1 LSEYQYHEFLA
12 IDRPFSA
19 EARKVFSSLSSR
31 AEVTSRSAAFVY
43 HRGDFRGD
51 PWKLVEQHADFHFQL
66 AWYCVRIHMRLPAG
80 AVTPDLLAQ
89 YEEDEYC
96 GVSAQRAGG
105 GFVVRFSTGEEHSF
119 NGWLEG
125 SGMAESLAPLRE
137 EMLNGDHRFLYL
149 GWLYGVQWLLGMG
162 AAKHGGPDEDA
173 DSEAAESGEDA
184 EERPDGA
191 AAILDSCE
199 PPVPPGLGKLSPAQ
213 EYFVKLIGIDRSL
226 LAAAAEASLAAREVD
241 EEELAGLVHQ
251 LSEAERSGYLLDLAR
266 NDATVQVR
274 LRRRLLEAWQA
285 EHGKASE
292 APGRRRTVRELLAK
306 AEAQQRAEDEHR
318 RKRAEAERARK
329 AALRRKEIIALAP
342 DTPRL
347 WAKVRE
353 LIERKLPAAYDEAM
367 PVLADLRDIAAYKVE
382 EQAFAGRVEGVATTC
397 RNRPAFISR
406 LKKAGLLP
414 QDWRAS

>member
-19 EARKVFSSLSSR
+19 EAREVFLSLSSR

-43 HRGDFRGD
+43 HWGDFRGD
-51 PWKLVEQHADFHFQL
+51 AWKLVEQHADFHFQL
-66 AWYCVRIHMRLPAG
+66 AWYCVRLHMRLPAG
-80 AVTPDLLAQ
+80 AIAADLLAQ

-96 GVSAQRAGG
+96 GISAQRAGD
-105 GFVVRFSTGEEHSF
+105 GFVIRFSTGEEHWF

-125 SGMAESLAPLRE
+125 EGMAESLAPLRE

-149 GWLYGVQWLLGMG
+149 GWLYGVQWSLGMG
-162 AAKHGGPDEDA
+162 ADGSEEPGDDDCGDA
-173 DSEAAESGEDA
+173 DLCDDA
-184 EERPDGA
+184 GVSSDD

-199 PPVPPGLGKLSPAQ
+199 PPAPAGLGRLSPAQ
-213 EYFVKLIGIDRSL
+213 EYFVKLVGIDRGL
-226 LAAAAEASLAAREVD
+226 LAAAAEASQPAREVREAELVGLAHRLP
-241 EEELAGLVHQ
+241 EEERMSYLV
-251 LSEAERSGYLLDLAR
+251 DLAR

-285 EHGKASE
+285 EHGTAFE
-292 APGRRRTVRELLAK
+292 APSRRRTVRELLAK
-306 AEAQQRAEDEHR
+306 AEAQRRAEDERR
-318 RKRAEAERARK
+318 RKRVEEDRARK

-342 DTPRL
+342 ETPRL

-382 EQAFAGRVEGVATTC
+382 EQAFARRVEEVATTY